1 MRDSSFVTHVLDLL
15 ESVGPV
21 RARAMMGGHMIF
33 CEDLPIALIAD
44 ETLYLKAD
52 ETTRPEFERAGG
64 AAFTYQ
70 RGERVTAMSF
80 WTPPEDTLDD
90 PESMR
95 PWARLAL
102 EAAARSR
109 RPKAARQHPPRR

>member
-15 ESVGPV
+15 EPLGPV

-33 CEDLPIALIAD
+33 CDELPIALIAS
-44 ETLYLKAD
+44 ETLYLKVD
-52 ETTRPEFERAGG
+52 EATKGKFERAGG
-64 AAFTYQ
+64 TAFTYQ

-80 WTPPEDTLDD
+80 WTPPEETLDE
-90 PESMR
+90 PESML

-109 RPKAARQHPPRR
+109 KPKPRSIS